1 MNTSY
6 KKGVLVWIDD
16 NFLEH
21 EFLKENSEIDKWQAI
36 FGNFSKKIYRLLD
49 LELKIMTNKSDFEL
63 YLESISSTLDT
74 YYYFIVDLS
83 LPDTIDSEP
92 EVINGLEIGQSLKNK
107 AYDFCFLSSSS
118 SAGSEM
124 QEMGLGSSDY
134 YVKFDESDL
143 LPESLRHKILFSFR
157 NNISWIEL
165 TSLKSFLHKSSNLLI
180 PNETKNLSKQDVE
193 FAISTFPYF
202 DKFRDFLD
210 RIEYESNIFAKPFF
224 IRSHPDNSVE
234 FEHQCLLIMLADRIF
249 NNPGKVHIEYDIFKN
264 NNFRIKVENS
274 SDNIFWAIKL
284 DNKIKIDDFSNFY
297 KKVKRKQ
304 IVFIVDDNESAE
316 KFLERVNYEHT
327 NLKDLP
333 YIQETDLA
341 LRNVVIKKS
350 IQLFLNHFY
359 ELDNKV
365 SALYLR
371 HPELLIHPKN
381 MMFLEN
387 PRLMTS
393 NLTDSPEILESLYS
407 GFKSFFGNV
416 TDKDKKQAIA
426 EGNPILTKCMLHMSD
441 DILSNKENIKINHR
455 ALVYALDNW
464 LKSSWK
470 YPYGI
475 DLSDNKWKKFSFEV
489 LLMLINEFND
499 NKSSFNDKELTPFI
513 NSIEMISDLLK
524 SNAVKKLLNGMKE
537 DVSLSEW
544 EDLAYLRWPHLQYP
558 MPIYLNEILEKSD
571 KHLWIQHKNFNF
583 VGYSKKLILENRKL
597 NNMLE
602 YYDKTLCL
610 MKNTHHYFPAT
621 MQDMF
626 LFILDGV
633 EKKKEFNQ
641 STIEE
646 ELFTPLQNFMD
657 EFLVISMLFRST
669 YGNTNRT
676 TSSELKKIKESIKV
690 TGSYGKDVGIIDGS
704 LKKEKPFSFKNQ
716 ESPEESA
723 LVDSFRRRVEYT
735 IQKEYF
741 NGHDFLQGMEK
752 LFSSSDVKSAADV
765 GNAMLNSDLLLPL
778 EKDIHWKNLNFI
790 EQKELIQNSSII
802 DHVRQIF
809 SQFEYFDLHFNII
822 KNIDC
827 STLLQYLSSIRN
839 KVIAHKD
846 VTEDK
851 TVDLEYLY
859 ESFIYSYEG
868 MLLQYQYVLSQIN
881 NKTELI
887 NEFLSIDTN
896 YIQLNK
902 SGHHDERKYTVKLT
916 NNKSN
921 ITLDEAFAVDIQELY
936 SINAKALKSGFEING
951 INKNDLYKLIDKY
964 ELAREDVVV
973 VDFLDLNSYMKV
985 VEEENMI
992 KIKID
997 LEWLK

>member
-1 MNTSY
+1 MKTSY
-6 KKGVLVWIDD
+6 KKGVLVWLDD

-21 EFLKENSEIDKWQAI
+21 EFLQENSEIDKWQAI
-36 FGNFSKKIYRLLD
+36 FGNYSKKIYRLLD
-49 LELKIMTNKSDFEL
+49 LELKIMTNKSDFDA
-63 YLESISSTLDT
+63 YLKSISNTLDT

-107 AYDFCFLSSSS
+107 DYDFCFLSSSS

-134 YVKFDESDL
+134 YVKFNDSDL
-143 LPESLRHKILFSFR
+143 LPEALRHKILFSFR

-165 TSLKSFLHKSSNLLI
+165 TTLKSFLHPHSNLLI
-180 PNETKNLSKQDVE
+180 PSAKKNLSKEDVT
-193 FAISTFPYF
+193 FAISLFPYF
-202 DKFRDFLD
+202 DKFKDFLD
-210 RIEYESNIFAKPFF
+210 RTEYESNIFTKPFF
-224 IRSHPDNSVE
+224 IRSHPDNSSE
-234 FEHQCLLIMLADRIF
+234 FENQCLLIMLADRIF
-249 NNPGKVHIEYDIFKN
+249 HNPGNVQIEYDVFFN
-264 NNFRIKVENS
+264 NNFRIKIENS
-274 SDNIFWAIKL
+274 SDNIFWAVKL
-284 DNKIKIDDFSNFY
+284 DRSLKPDEFEEFY

-316 KFLERVNYEHT
+316 KFLERVNHEHT
-327 NLKDLP
+327 SLKDLP
-333 YIQETDLA
+333 YIKETDLD
-341 LRNVVIKKS
+341 LRNIVIQKS
-350 IQLFLNHFY
+350 IQLFLNHFHKL
-359 ELDNKV
+359 ENKI
-365 SALYLR
+365 STRYLN

-381 MMFLEN
+381 IMFLGN

-393 NLTDSPEILESLYS
+393 NLTDSPEILESLHS
-407 GFKSFFGNV
+407 GFKSFFDNV
-416 TDKDKKQAIA
+416 SNSDKREAIA
-426 EGNPILTKCMLHMSD
+426 EGKPIASECLLRVSD
-441 DILSNKENIKINHR
+441 DILSEKKNLKTNHR
-455 ALVYALDNW
+455 ALIYALDDW
-464 LKSSWK
+464 LKTSWK

-475 DLSDNKWKKFSFEV
+475 DLSENEWKKSSFRI
-489 LLMLINEFND
+489 LLMLIEEFNAT
-499 NKSSFNDKELTPFI
+499 KESFDDLELEPFLS
-513 NSIEMISDLLK
+513 SIEMVSELLK
-524 SNAVKKLLNGMKE
+524 SSAVCKLLDGDKE
-537 DVSLSEW
+537 NISLSEW

-558 MPIYLNEILEKSD
+558 MPMHLNEILEQSD

-583 VGYSKKLILENRKL
+583 IGYSKKLILEHRKL

-602 YYDKTLCL
+602 YYDKTIAL
-610 MKNTHHYFPAT
+610 MKQTHKFFPAA

-641 STIEE
+641 STLKE
-646 ELFTPLQNFMD
+646 ELFAPLQNFMD

-669 YGNTNRT
+669 YGASNRT
-676 TSSELKKIKESIKV
+676 TASELKKIKDSIKV

-716 ESPEESA
+716 ESPEEFA
-723 LVDSFRRRVEYT
+723 IVDSFRERVAHT
-735 IQKEYF
+735 LKKEYLSD
-741 NGHDFLQGMEK
+741 NDFLQGIEK
-752 LFSSSDVKSAADV
+752 VFSSSSVKGAADV

-778 EKDIHWKNLNFI
+778 EKDVQWKNLNFM

-827 STLLQYLSSIRN
+827 STLLQYLSAIRN

-846 VTEDK
+846 ATEDR

-868 MLLQYQYVLSQIN
+868 MLLQYQYVISQMN
-881 NKTELI
+881 EKSALMDEL
-887 NEFLSIDTN
+887 LLIDAN

-902 SGHHDERKYTVKLT
+902 SGHHSERRYVVKLT
-916 NNKSN
+916 NNKSA
-921 ITLDEAFAVDIQELY
+921 ITLDDSFAAAIEKSYAATSKIL
-936 SINAKALKSGFEING
+936 ASGFEINAIG
-951 INKNDLYKLIDKY
+951 KNDLYKLIDEY
-964 ELAREDVVV
+964 ELDREDVVV
-973 VDFLDLNSYMKV
+973 VGFLDLNRYIKA
-985 VEEENMI
+985 VEEDETI
-992 KIKID
+992 KIIID